1 MIIIIKIP
9 CFCIMCYN
17 YFLCTLQWFDR
28 VHKPG
33 YKPPYAS
40 VLCRYRRK
48 RYHSERHSDNPG
60 SIYWLGLKRQ
70 GITRE
75 LSRLRRKKDLYKS
88 GTLRGFWKG
97 GGGMCNRNLDNR
109 KNIKITI
116 IFAKRIFLGA
126 GELMLGGSSTN
137 MLQNCVGGEGRT
149 VFFKNLRKMPPPPF
163 EC

>member
-1 MIIIIKIP
+1 MIIIKKIP

-17 YFLCTLQWFDR
+17 CFLCTLQWFDR

-75 LSRLRRKKDLYKS
+75 LSRPTKKKICTSQNVAWFL
-88 GTLRGFWKG
+88 KG

-126 GELMLGGSSTN
+126 GELMLGDSSAN
-137 MLQNCVGGEGRT
+137 MLQNCVWGEGRT
-149 VFFKNLRKMPPPPF
+149 VFYKNFRKMPPFPF